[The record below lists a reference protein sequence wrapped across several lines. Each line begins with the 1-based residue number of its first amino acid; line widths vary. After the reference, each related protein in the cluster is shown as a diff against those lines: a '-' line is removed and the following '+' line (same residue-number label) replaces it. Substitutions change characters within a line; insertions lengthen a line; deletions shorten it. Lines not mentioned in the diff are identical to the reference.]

1 MRRMRALIMLGVAA
15 LIVVV
20 GLVWLAGGFRGVIG
34 ERGDPVVDGWVIGVE
49 ECNETAGC
57 QDYVDAATAQL
68 GQRDAGHAA
77 IVRTSVHS
85 EGRYYDELGR
95 SILWTR
101 SGGCCLVVRFE
112 LADQSIRAIGA
123 GYPGVSQTIMA
134 FDYGPVITMR

>member
-1 MRRMRALIMLGVAA
+1 MRALILFGLAT
-15 LIVVV
+15 LIVAV
-20 GLVWLAGGFRGVIG
+20 GLIWLAGGFRGVIG
-34 ERGDPVVDGWVIGVE
+34 EAGDPVVDGWVVGVE
-49 ECNETAGC
+49 ECNEPAGC
-57 QDYVDAATAQL
+57 QEYVDAASAQL
-68 GQRDAGHAA
+68 AKRDADHAA

-85 EGRYYDELGR
+85 EGRYYDEFGR

>member
-1 MRRMRALIMLGVAA
+1 MRALILFGLAT
-15 LIVVV
+15 LIVAV
-20 GLVWLAGGFRGVIG
+20 GLIWLAGGFRGVIG
-34 ERGDPVVDGWVIGVE
+34 EAGDPVVDGWVVGVE
-49 ECNETAGC
+49 ECNEPAGC
-57 QDYVDAATAQL
+57 QEYVDAASAQL
-68 GQRDAGHAA
+68 EKRDADHAA

-85 EGRYYDELGR
+85 EGRYYDEFGR